1 MASGKIIFCL
11 RDGFDVMDVFDG
23 LGNNSH
29 FGELMSSFCVVILA
43 AGEGKRMKSS
53 LPKVMHEVAGKPMVN
68 HVVDAARALKPQRI
82 IVVIGRERPQVR
94 MVLAKD
100 VRVALQDKP
109 LGTAHAVK
117 AAIKEIPAAARDVMV
132 LYGDTPLVTQDVVRA
147 LYESHRAQSAS
158 CTVLTTY
165 LDNPRGYGRM
175 LRNDADQVIGIVED
189 KDATAGQKLL
199 REINTGMYCFC
210 KDDLLNALAHIQAS
224 SQSGEFYLTDAVS
237 WLFHHGQKVAGCVAD
252 DPQEVLGVNSQKE
265 LSEAAF
271 VIRRRILEAH
281 MAAGVMIT
289 DPVTTFIDPSATIGS
304 GTKVYPFTYIEKDVV
319 VGRDCSLG
327 PFCHLREHAVLDDG
341 CSIGNFTEIKNSKLG
356 AGTFMRHMS
365 YLGDTSVGKKVNI
378 GAGTVVANFDG
389 KSKNKTV
396 IKDGAF
402 IGCDAVLV
410 APVVIGKKALVGAGS
425 VVTRQHHVADGATVV
440 GVPARELKKK
450 KHSAFKKR

>member
-1 MASGKIIFCL
+1 
-11 RDGFDVMDVFDG
+11 
-23 LGNNSH
+23 
-29 FGELMSSFCVVILA
+29 MSSLCVVILA

-68 HVVDAARALKPQRI
+68 HVVDAARPLKPQRI

-94 MVLAKD
+94 GILAKD
-100 VRVALQDKP
+100 TRVAIQDKP

-117 AAIKEIPAAARDVMV
+117 AALKDIPLAARDVMV
-132 LYGDTPLVTQDVVRA
+132 LYGDTPLVTFDVVRS
-147 LYESHRAQSAS
+147 LYDFHKSQAAS

-189 KDATAGQKLL
+189 KEATAAQKLV
-199 REINTGMYCFC
+199 REVNTGMYCFD
-210 KDDLLNALAHIQAS
+210 KEDLLNALEHVQAS
-224 SQSGEFYLTDAVS
+224 RKSGEFYLTDAVS
-237 WLFHHGQKVAGCVAD
+237 WLFHHGQKVVGCVAED
-252 DPQEVLGVNSQKE
+252 AQEVLGVNSQKE
-265 LSEAAF
+265 LSEAAC
-271 VIRRRILEAH
+271 VVRRRVLEAH
-281 MAAGVMIT
+281 VAAGVTIA
-289 DPVTTFIDPSATIGS
+289 DPATTFIDPSAQIGA
-304 GTKVYPFTYIEKDVV
+304 GTKVYPFTYIEKNVV
-319 VGRDCSLG
+319 VGRSCSLG
-327 PFCHLREHAVLDDG
+327 PFCHLRENAFLEDG

-365 YLGDTSVGKKVNI
+365 YLGDTTVGKKVNI

-389 KSKNKTV
+389 KNKNKTV

-410 APVVIGKKALVGAGS
+410 APVVVGKKALVGAGS

-450 KHSAFKKR
+450 NTKRSRQQR